1 MYDCIIIGGGAAG
14 IFAAIA
20 AKPSHSSARVLLLEK
35 SDRLLSKVRVS
46 GGGRCN
52 VTNACFDPS
61 ALIHNYPRGGK
72 ELIGP
77 FHHFQPKDTIDWF
90 KAHGVI
96 LKIEEGGRV
105 FPITDSSDTIVKC
118 LVAQAEKQ
126 GVEIAFHQKIHAIS
140 KQSHGFLVKR
150 EEGPLLSCKSLI
162 IATGSSPHGYQWAKE
177 LGHTVEQ
184 PIPSLFSFSVPSS
197 PYKLLSGISI
207 DPVEVRI
214 QNTSLQQKG
223 PLLITHLGFSGP
235 CILKLSAWGAKYLY
249 EKNYQVSF
257 SINWLP
263 DLSVEDIYHQ
273 LTAIKKNSPQKT
285 LLSENIFG
293 FPKSLW
299 KIMLELFEEIC
310 ARRINDISLRNLRIL
325 AHKLHEDIFLLEGRS
340 PNKDEFVT
348 CGGISLKEIDF
359 RTMGSKLCPGLFFAG
374 EILDIDG
381 LTGGFNLQN
390 AWTTGFVAGTSCI
403 TV

>member
-20 AKPSHSSARVLLLEK
+20 AKTSHASAKVLLLEK
-35 SDRLLSKVRVS
+35 SDRLLSKVKVS

-52 VTNACFDPS
+52 VTNACFDPA
-61 ALIHNYPRGGK
+61 ALIQNYPRGGR

-77 FHHFQPKDTIDWF
+77 FHRFQPKDMIDWF
-90 KAHGVI
+90 KANGVI
-96 LKIEEGGRV
+96 LKTEEGGRV
-105 FPITDSSDTIVKC
+105 FPITDSSETIVKC

-126 GVEIAFHQKIHAIS
+126 GVEIAFHQQIQTIS
-140 KQSHGFLVKR
+140 KQPNGFQIKR
-150 EEGPLLSCKSLI
+150 EDGTLLLCKSLI
-162 IATGSSPHGYQWAKE
+162 IATGSSPHGYLWAKE
-177 LGHTVEQ
+177 LGHTIEQ

-197 PYKLLSGISI
+197 PYKLLSGISV
-207 DPVEVRI
+207 DPVEVHI
-214 QNTSLQQKG
+214 HNTSLQQKG

-249 EKNYQVSF
+249 EKSYQVSF

-263 DLSVEDIYHQ
+263 DLSLEDIYHQ
-273 LTAIKKNSPQKT
+273 LAAGKKKTPQKP

-293 FPKSLW
+293 LPKSLW
-299 KIMLELFEEIC
+299 KAMLELFEEIG
-310 ARRINDISLRNLRIL
+310 ARRINDISLHNLRVL
-325 AHKLHEDIFLLEGRS
+325 ANKLHEDTFRLEGKS

-348 CGGISLKEIDF
+348 CGGVSLKEIDF

-390 AWTTGFVAGTSCI
+390 AWTTGYIAGTSSI
-403 TV
+403 IV